1 MDRGKPPGDA
11 DDDAG
16 KTGRIAT
23 NVHHHGRHASR
34 ILYHRRFTPA
44 VRRSARALTR
54 SGTLEPTDPRSRH
67 LYQRSHMLLSLSLA
81 GVSRFDRS
89 ALGGTT
95 TAAFVGV
102 NAVFGGVVAVVVVVV
117 SSSL

>member
-1 MDRGKPPGDA
+1 MDRGKPLEDA
-11 DDDAG
+11 DDDAA
-16 KTGRIAT
+16 KRATAT
-23 NVHHHGRHASR
+23 NAHHHGRHASR

-44 VRRSARALTR
+44 VRRSARAPR
-54 SGTLEPTDPRSRH
+54 SGTLESTDPRARH
-67 LYQRSHMLLSLSLA
+67 HQRSHMLLSLSLA